1 MKILVLGI
9 GGIGGF
15 FGGFLQDSGADVT
28 FLVRPKRKEL
38 LLKNNLK
45 IISPLGNLN
54 LKPNLVLSNELKPIY
69 DIVLVSCKTY
79 DLDQAM
85 RDLKGVKGKGMIIPF
100 LNGFTHIE
108 KLDKE
113 FGSENVIGGVAHISS
128 TINNNG
134 AIEHFSEFKK
144 ITFGDRKKHQSND
157 LVSFYNTCKR
167 TKFDV
172 AISEDITL
180 DLWKKWVFIATVAGA
195 TTLFNCPL
203 GEISNH
209 AVGKKTLSDL
219 YDECRSI
226 AKFSGYIINDL
237 ETENVLK
244 NIMTPGSLI
253 KASMLR
259 DIEKKGYTE
268 HEEIFGDL
276 IAEAEKFNLD
286 CPILKACYLRMKI
299 YKENLN

>member
-1 MKILVLGI
+1 MKILVLGT

-15 FGGFLQDSGADVT
+15 FGGFLQESGADIT

-38 LLKNNLK
+38 LLKNKLE
-45 IISPLGNLN
+45 IFSPLGDLS
-54 LKPNLVLSNELKPIY
+54 LTPNLILSNELKPIY
-69 DIVLVSCKTY
+69 DVILVSCKTY

-85 RDLKGVKGKGMIIPF
+85 HDLKGIKGKGIIIPF
-100 LNGFTHIE
+100 LNGFTHM
-108 KLDKE
+108 KRLDLE

-128 TINNNG
+128 TINNHG

-144 ITFGDRKKHQSND
+144 ITFGDRNKNRNND
-157 LVSFYNTCKR
+157 LLTFYNTCKKA
-167 TKFDV
+167 KFDV
-172 AISEDITL
+172 AISQDITA
-180 DLWKKWVFIATVAGA
+180 DLWRKWVFISTVAGA

-209 AVGKKTLSDL
+209 EVGKKTLSDL
-219 YDECRSI
+219 YNECRSI
-226 AKFSGYIINDL
+226 AKFNGFTISDL
-237 ETENVLK
+237 ETKNVLK

-259 DIEKKGYTE
+259 DIEKKAPTE

-276 IAEAEKFNLD
+276 ISEAEKFDFN
-286 CPILKACYLRMKI
+286 CPILKSCYLRMKI
-299 YKENLN
+299 YEDSLK

>member
-1 MKILVLGI
+1 MKILVLGT

-15 FGGFLQDSGADVT
+15 FGGYLQDSGADVT
-28 FLVRPKRKEL
+28 FLVRPKRKVL

-45 IISPLGNLN
+45 IISSLGNLN
-54 LKPNLVLSNELKPIY
+54 LKPNLILSNELKPIY
-69 DIVLVSCKTY
+69 DVILITCKTY
-79 DLDQAM
+79 DLDQAIN
-85 RDLKGVKGKGMIIPF
+85 DLKGIHGKGMIIPF
-100 LNGFTHIE
+100 LNGFTHMK
-108 KLDKE
+108 KLDRE

-128 TINNNG
+128 TLNTYG

-144 ITFGDRKKHQSND
+144 ITFGDRSQSQNND
-157 LVSFYNTCKR
+157 LLSFYNICKKA
-167 TKFDV
+167 KFDV
-172 AISEDITL
+172 TLSEDITL

-209 AVGKKTLSDL
+209 AVGKKTLTGL

-226 AKFSGYIINDL
+226 AKFNSFIISDL
-237 ETENVLK
+237 ETENILK

-259 DIEKKGYTE
+259 DIEKKSYTE
-268 HEEIFGDL
+268 HEEIIGDL
-276 IAEAEKFNLD
+276 ILEAKKFNFD
-286 CPILKACYLRMKI
+286 CPILNACYLRMKI
-299 YKENLN
+299 YRENFN

>member
-15 FGGFLQDSGADVT
+15 FGGYLQDSGADVT
-28 FLVRPKRKEL
+28 FLVRPQRKAL
-38 LLKNNLK
+38 LSKNNLK

-54 LKPNLVLSNELKPIY
+54 LVPNVILSNELKPIY
-69 DIVLVSCKTY
+69 DVILVSCKTY
-79 DLDQAM
+79 DLDQAIN
-85 RDLKGVKGKGMIIPF
+85 DLKGINGKGMIIPF
-100 LNGFTHIE
+100 LNGFTHIK
-108 KLDKE
+108 KLDRE

-128 TINNNG
+128 TINSDG
-134 AIEHFSEFKK
+134 AIEHFSEFKR
-144 ITFGDRKKHQSND
+144 ITFGNRKQNQSND
-157 LVSFYNTCKR
+157 LLSFYNICKKA
-167 TKFDV
+167 KFDV
-172 AISEDITL
+172 SLSKDIIL

-203 GEISNH
+203 GEISKH
-209 AVGKKTLSDL
+209 AVGQKTLTDL

-226 AKFSGYIINDL
+226 AKFNGFIISKF
-237 ETENVLK
+237 ETENVLE

-259 DIEKKGYTE
+259 DIEKKSFTE

-276 IAEAEKFNLD
+276 ILEAEKFNFD
-286 CPILKACYLRMKI
+286 CPILKTCYLRMKI
-299 YKENLN
+299 YRENLN

>member
-15 FGGFLQDSGADVT
+15 FGGYLQDSGADVT

-79 DLDQAM
+79 DLDQAII
-85 RDLKGVKGKGMIIPF
+85 DLKGVKGKGIIIPF
-100 LNGFTHIE
+100 LNGFTHME

-144 ITFGDRKKHQSND
+144 ITFGDRKKSQSND
-157 LVSFYNTCKR
+157 LLSFYKTCKR

-172 AISEDITL
+172 SISES
-180 DLWKKWVFIATVAGA
+180 ARSASAGA
-195 TTLFNCPL
+195 CRSTTLGCGAF
-203 GEISNH
+203 
-209 AVGKKTLSDL
+209 
-219 YDECRSI
+219 RSPT
-226 AKFSGYIINDL
+226 SCG
-237 ETENVLK
+237 
-244 NIMTPGSLI
+244 GSSSARAPMA
-253 KASMLR
+253 ASSR
-259 DIEKKGYTE
+259 
-268 HEEIFGDL
+268 
-276 IAEAEKFNLD
+276 
-286 CPILKACYLRMKI
+286 R
-299 YKENLN
+299 

>member
-15 FGGFLQDSGADVT
+15 FGGYLQDSGADIT
-28 FLVRPKRKEL
+28 FLVKPKRKAL

-54 LKPNLVLSNELKPIY
+54 LVPNLILSNELKPIY
-69 DIVLVSCKTY
+69 DVILVSCKTY

-85 RDLKGVKGKGMIIPF
+85 CDLRGIKGKGMIIPF
-100 LNGFTHIE
+100 LNGFTHME

-113 FGSENVIGGVAHISS
+113 FGSKNIIGGVAHISS
-128 TINNNG
+128 TINNHG

-144 ITFGDRKKHQSND
+144 ITFGDRKQNQNND
-157 LVSFYNTCKR
+157 LLSFYNICKKA
-167 TKFDV
+167 KFDV
-172 AISEDITL
+172 TLSEDITL
-180 DLWKKWVFIATVAGA
+180 DLWKKWVFIATVAGV
-195 TTLFNCPL
+195 TTLFNCSL

-209 AVGKKTLSDL
+209 AVGKKTLADL

-226 AKFSGYIINDL
+226 AKFNGFIISDF
-237 ETENVLK
+237 ETENILK

-259 DIEKKGYTE
+259 DVEKKGFTE

-276 IAEAEKFNLD
+276 ISEAEKFNFD

-299 YKENLN
+299 YRENLN